1 SETGAE
7 SCSAPSPEP
16 VVTASRRESSSMS
29 KSSHSGSGSE
39 VARLATALS
48 GARSLT
54 RADTAKALARLTTG
68 ARAERDGLRFEIRVD
83 GVCADIIEMIAST
96 DTTALRTVTIRVRQK
111 RLVPIM
117 HPSQRRKRQLVV
129 LRKRHCVTKAASQ

>member
-1 SETGAE
+1 
-7 SCSAPSPEP
+7 
-16 VVTASRRESSSMS
+16 MS

-83 GVCADIIEMIAST
+83 GVCADIIEMIART
-96 DTTALRTVTIRVRQK
+96 DTTALTTVTIRVRQK

-129 LRKRHCVTKAASQ
+129 LKKRGDSSRHVWFCKRNFLLLISRSRYVVRATSHH